1 MHTKIFKYVRTALL
15 LLLLAVVL
23 VHSVLWVI
31 GAIGAYR
38 RGMFLVDV
46 EDFSDCKDSF
56 DLLSEKW
63 LPYYEAAKESEE
75 DLLTLSIRHNF
86 SHWTIQFEYEDP
98 ARNRAE
104 TVAMTPEEAEA
115 VKQVN
120 QGLSNDYTKGEA
132 PPFLGKPGVLP
143 SAEPPKLYR
152 GIPEKRMVAG
162 CHLPGGRGFLLPPA
176 ELALLPRGHRRIKNA
191 G

>member
-63 LPYYEAAKESEE
+63 LPYYEAAKENEE

-86 SHWTIQFEYEDP
+86 F
-98 ARNRAE
+98 
-104 TVAMTPEEAEA
+104 A
-115 VKQVN
+115 VKQYQYPRVILCPQN
-120 QGLSNDYTKGEA
+120 PSR
-132 PPFLGKPGVLP
+132 PP
-143 SAEPPKLYR
+143 
-152 GIPEKRMVAG
+152 
-162 CHLPGGRGFLLPPA
+162 
-176 ELALLPRGHRRIKNA
+176 
-191 G
+191 

>member
-1 MHTKIFKYVRTALL
+1 MHTKIFKHVRTALL

-115 VKQVN
+115 VKRVN

-132 PPFLGKPGVLP
+132 PPFCRMTVWENTVCFHQLSHQNYTVVYRKSGWWPDAISREGEDFFCRRLSWHYFHGVTK
-143 SAEPPKLYR
+143 E
-152 GIPEKRMVAG
+152 
-162 CHLPGGRGFLLPPA
+162 
-176 ELALLPRGHRRIKNA
+176 
-191 G
+191 